1 MIDFKALTP
10 DALLR
15 RSELAE
21 ALTAKG
27 HRIAATTLANYAT
40 KGIGP
45 LFSLEGKFAIYPW
58 GPALAWA
65 EARLDPLS
73 PNSRRRKRK
82 DEAARK
88 AGAEELLADAGCQ
101 PSAA

>member
-1 MIDFKALTP
+1 MIDLKALTP
-10 DALLR
+10 DTLLR

-65 EARLDPLS
+65 EARLDSLS
-73 PNSRRRKRK
+73 PNSRRRKKK

-88 AGAEELLADAGCQ
+88 AKAEEF
-101 PSAA
+101 PSAAGMG

>member
-1 MIDFKALTP
+1 MIDFKVLTP
-10 DALLR
+10 DTLLR
-15 RSELAE
+15 RSELAA

-27 HRIAATTLANYAT
+27 HRIAPTTLANYAT

-73 PNSRRRKRK
+73 PNSRKRK
-82 DEAARK
+82 KKDETPRK
-88 AGAEELLADAGCQ
+88 AKAEELLANAGR
-101 PSAA
+101 PSNAA